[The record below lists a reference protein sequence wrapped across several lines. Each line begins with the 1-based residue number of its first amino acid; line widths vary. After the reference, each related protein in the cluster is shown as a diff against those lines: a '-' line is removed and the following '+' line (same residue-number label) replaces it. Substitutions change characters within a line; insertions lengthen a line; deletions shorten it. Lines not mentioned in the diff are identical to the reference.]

1 MGRDGLDVA
10 SGKFRAGVRVALG
23 IGGRERRGRS
33 TASFLPS
40 LRPPASAVAPPGS
53 GPQSW
58 SVLARGKGHAEVWH
72 VARRMREL
80 LWDWSARCQF
90 ELAVLCPR
98 LWTVWKHFAI
108 SCIFFFLTSQIGKLT
123 TVANKTWAL
132 SSRNGTLCRRDRTGQ
147 NRVERQKREGGEAF
161 CDWTVTRK
169 GRREPLGR
177 TRMEAIQL
185 VRNRLCC
192 RSYRCINTK
201 CDFAPASAALS
212 TVESKFT
219 QKFISRKRC

>member
-1 MGRDGLDVA
+1 MWLGGCGNC
-10 SGKFRAGVRVALG
+10 SGIGVRVVSLNLQFCVRACGLYG
-23 IGGRERRGRS
+23 NTLQS
-33 TASFLPS
+33 LAS
-40 LRPPASAVAPPGS
+40 
-53 GPQSW
+53 
-58 SVLARGKGHAEVWH
+58 
-72 VARRMREL
+72 
-80 LWDWSARCQF
+80 
-90 ELAVLCPR
+90 
-98 LWTVWKHFAI
+98 
-108 SCIFFFLTSQIGKLT
+108 FFFLTSQIGKLT

-147 NRVERQKREGGEAF
+147 NRGERQKREGGEAF

-219 QKFISRKRC
+219 QKIYLKKTLLGPDMNLLGKLSSFSFHLEQANLSQAPKAD